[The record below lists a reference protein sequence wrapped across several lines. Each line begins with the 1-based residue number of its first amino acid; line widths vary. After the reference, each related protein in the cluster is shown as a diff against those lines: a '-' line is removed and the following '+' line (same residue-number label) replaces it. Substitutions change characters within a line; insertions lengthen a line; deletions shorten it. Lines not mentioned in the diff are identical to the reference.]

1 MRVELPHKEQK
12 MAKDHVGKFDHMNW
26 DKNQLLAEVE
36 GYNEGHKI
44 NWTHLATKY
53 NITSKNSQLAK
64 NGGQIVKAWLT
75 LNGVDLSRFEI
86 PEKKSKDGGTIAR
99 RRKRRITGGE
109 ISFPTEVHPNVLK
122 EMLQEKLEKGLNT
135 IGERIVSKKVSGKM
149 LKRAQC
155 CMGNWPTVLMCHSTI
170 FVCI

>member
-1 MRVELPHKEQK
+1 MLHKEQK

-26 DKNQLLAEVE
+26 DKNQLLAEVK
-36 GYNEGHKI
+36 GYEEGHKI
-44 NWTHLATKY
+44 NWTHLATRY
-53 NITSKNSQLAK
+53 NVTNKNGQLAK

-75 LNGVDLSRFEI
+75 STGVDLSRFEI

-122 EMLQEKLEKGLNT
+122 EMLQEKLEKGLYT
-135 IGERIVSKKVSGKM
+135 IGERIVPKKVSGKM
-149 LKRAQC
+149 LKRAKC
-155 CMGNWPTVLMCHSTI
+155 GMGK
-170 FVCI
+170 